1 MMNKVTDD
9 LWPGH
14 YFVEG
19 YGLGKQ
25 EGDGYAINKGTIND

>member
-9 LWPGH
+9 LWHGH

-19 YGLGKQ
+19 CGLGKQ